1 MKKTNKALMPEQESW
16 VYMIVPKYLN
26 IFRYTQS
33 CLTLCDTVDCSPP
46 GCIIHGILQARMLE
60 WVGHTLLQG
69 IFLTQGLNSGL
80 LHHIQVLYH
89 LTRESLKY
97 RFFYTLNNIW
107 CKKWNRI
114 TCSNYT
120 SDFERKNWH
129 QQFTTHIK
137 SQCVVSWFLI
147 QAVQVFS

>member
-1 MKKTNKALMPEQESW
+1 MPEQESW

-26 IFRYTQS
+26 ICRYTQS
-33 CLTLCDTVDCSPP
+33 CLTLCDTMDCSPP

-89 LTRESLKY
+89 LTRESLKD

-114 TCSNYT
+114 TTITLLILKGRTDISNSQHTLNLNVWYHD
-120 SDFERKNWH
+120 SLFRQYKYFLS
-129 QQFTTHIK
+129 QFGI
-137 SQCVVSWFLI
+137 SNE
-147 QAVQVFS
+147 